1 METRS
6 RKKKRESSGSTTE
19 QRPIPRDKSG
29 PSDGRAIRTPRPHK
43 RVRFSD
49 AGPVT
54 QGVPDDSTG
63 LTPALCRASFK
74 DRDSAIQR
82 TPTRSSRRHSTPLAR
97 SRRVTDSPMPRAST
111 SPENVLHFTPLR
123 QLLDTRTQR
132 RIRRIGL
139 SDEINNLEREKRT
152 AAQNEK
158 SLETLLR
165 ERDSLKQELEMVKRG
180 KTPTSQLSSD
190 NGEWMAPG
198 DRIEH
203 LESDNDRLRAQLSF
217 SAMDNYRH
225 LTPSESDACTVDT
238 ILVNDSGFEGDTV
251 FMSDSP
257 TFHAADTYAN
267 PDEFSLSP
275 SHPAVDVPVQTSRD
289 TDLEFTA
296 ISQDLEAARKEKRD
310 LFESCRSR
318 LNLLGGTAL
327 ERHLREGSPP
337 AGFLDDIVPSLMQTL
352 ARASDATQTL
362 SDIQSELYSLGF
374 QGANAQESVDELRN
388 RFRTARLELERIVPG
403 ETANV
408 GLCDGM
414 STLGALVKRV
424 QTLVENLNEEQAR
437 HQGSSDREKALRGQF
452 DMLLVRYE
460 SASQSILDLEESIAS
475 SAGDMLHTRMR
486 MQELEREAQDHVVT
500 NDRLKV
506 ALDKYRDEVTRVED
520 IITKLESENAER
532 AETHTQQISEL
543 KQKIAEEENSRH
555 AAQSTIEN
563 MENLIR
569 EREEVIEQNRIRV
582 CDLTAKVES
591 IERERQQAVENLEK
605 NATEHE
611 QEMGLMN
618 VRVGELNT
626 ALEAARSEAEKL
638 SRYNAGLK
646 EQLRLEVEAKDGLLD
661 KWFAEQT
668 RAFTSMKAA
677 VGAERR
683 KAKVRD
689 ANWELKSD
697 EIESDDKG
705 LDCEPITPVS
715 MTRFVD
721 VEVGRGKHRRRLDS
735 GIGVLTEDELE
746 DDVDVVPSDPIDL

>member
-6 RKKKRESSGSTTE
+6 RKKRRESSGSNID
-19 QRPIPRDKSG
+19 QRPISSDKSD
-29 PSDGRAIRTPRPHK
+29 PSNGRAIRTPRPHK

-49 AGPVT
+49 ASPVT
-54 QGVPDDSTG
+54 QSVPDYSTS
-63 LTPALCRASFK
+63 LTPALSRTSFD
-74 DRDSAIQR
+74 DRESAIQR

-97 SRRVTDSPMPRAST
+97 SRRVSDSPMPRAST
-111 SPENVLHFTPLR
+111 SPEKVLHFTPLR

-139 SDEINNLEREKRT
+139 SDEINNLEREKRA
-152 AAQNEK
+152 AAQNDK

-165 ERDSLKQELEMVKRG
+165 ERDSLKQELELVKRG
-180 KTPTSQLSSD
+180 RALASQLYSD
-190 NGEWMAPG
+190 DGEWMAPG

-203 LESDNDRLRAQLSF
+203 LESGNDRLRAQLSF
-217 SAMDNYRH
+217 SSIDGYRH

-257 TFHAADTYAN
+257 DFRAADNHAI

-275 SHPAVDVPVQTSRD
+275 SQPAVDVSVQTSCDRD
-289 TDLEFTA
+289 LDFTA
-296 ISQDLEAARKEKRD
+296 ISRDLEAARKEKRD
-310 LFESCRSR
+310 LFEACRSR

-337 AGFLDDIVPSLMQTL
+337 ADFFDDIVPSLMQTL
-352 ARASDATQTL
+352 ARASAATQTL
-362 SDIQSELYSLGF
+362 RDIQDELSSLGF
-374 QGANAQESVDELRN
+374 QGADARESVHGLRD
-388 RFRTARLELERIVPG
+388 RFRIARLELERIVPG

-408 GLCDGM
+408 GLNDGM

-424 QTLVENLNEEQAR
+424 QTLVESLNEEQIR

-460 SASQSILDLEESIAS
+460 SASQRILDLEESITS

-500 NDRLKV
+500 NDKLKA
-506 ALDKYRDEVTRVED
+506 ALDKYRDEVKRVED
-520 IITKLESENAER
+520 VIAKLENENAQR
-532 AETHTQQISEL
+532 AETHTQQVSEMQ
-543 KQKIAEEENSRH
+543 QKIAEEESSRR
-555 AAQSTIEN
+555 AAQLNIEN
-563 MENLIR
+563 LENLIR

-582 CDLTAKVES
+582 CDLTAKVEN
-591 IERERQQAVENLEK
+591 IERERQQAVGYLEK
-605 NATEHE
+605 SVTEHE

-618 VRVGELNT
+618 VRVAELNT
-626 ALEAARSEAEKL
+626 ALEAAKSEAEKL
-638 SRYNAGLK
+638 NRYNAGLK
-646 EQLRLEVEAKDGLLD
+646 EQLRLEVEAKDSLLN

-677 VGAERR
+677 VSAERR
-683 KAKVRD
+683 KTKVRD

-705 LDCEPITPVS
+705 LNCEPITPVS

-746 DDVDVVPSDPIDL
+746 DDLDAVPSDPIDL